1 MMMAKDTRR
10 VDILCYRVSLGQ
22 KLLHGTE
29 KYQSISKIVD
39 EAVKKLEDE
48 VGPLTGLPVKMGR
61 GIVNRLSSG
70 PEVQRLC
77 ACALES
83 LEKMISSTILSK
95 STTQGS
101 FFNILSSYQKPLLL
115 SSEPWMGFCLVLQAK
130 QLK

>member
-1 MMMAKDTRR
+1 MMAKETRR
-10 VDILCYRVSLGQ
+10 VDILCYRLSLSQ

-29 KYQSISKIVD
+29 KHQSISKIVH

-48 VGPLTGLPVKMGR
+48 VGPLTGVPVKMGR

-83 LEKMISSTILSK
+83 LEKVISSTILSN
-95 STTQGS
+95 SMTQGIVS
-101 FFNILSSYQKPLLL
+101 LLYL
-115 SSEPWMGFCLVLQAK
+115 
-130 QLK
+130 